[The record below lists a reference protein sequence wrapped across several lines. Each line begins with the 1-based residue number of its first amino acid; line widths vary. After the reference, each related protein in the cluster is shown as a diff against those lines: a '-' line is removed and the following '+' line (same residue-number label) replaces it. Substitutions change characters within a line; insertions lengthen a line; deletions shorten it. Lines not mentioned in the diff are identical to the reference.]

1 MGNGRGHSSGS
12 TYFQPDFYGNRKNGD
27 AGDRTGSYG
36 PYVCSFIGN
45 FVIKPFY
52 CYGRSYGK
60 RRWLF
65 LSGSR
70 DLPWFLEK
78 YAAVIR
84 RSVFMFPGSCLSDDK
99 GKKSEKYRKHPVL
112 AICVSGGTGGPVFM
126 NKRRE
131 TVLKDERKKR
141 KSIETEWKGSL
152 TVEASCVMAV
162 VLFSLA
168 ALIGK
173 AGQIHDETAAAM
185 VLHEGVEKCRHEKNI
200 QSEDAE
206 AFFKRNAGL
215 MLRYTDLTVSIQEKG
230 AKKMGKVKGGDWEK
244 QIEMKEFRP
253 EEFMRMVTGITGG
266 TNEN

>member
-1 MGNGRGHSSGS
+1 
-12 TYFQPDFYGNRKNGD
+12 
-27 AGDRTGSYG
+27 
-36 PYVCSFIGN
+36 
-45 FVIKPFY
+45 
-52 CYGRSYGK
+52 
-60 RRWLF
+60 
-65 LSGSR
+65 
-70 DLPWFLEK
+70 
-78 YAAVIR
+78 
-84 RSVFMFPGSCLSDDK
+84 MFPGSCLSDDK

-185 VLHEGVEKCRHEKNI
+185 VLHEGVEKCRHEKSI
-200 QSEDAE
+200 RSEDAE
-206 AFFKRNAGL
+206 AFCKRNAGL

>member
-1 MGNGRGHSSGS
+1 MKETKRKFYKKICKWKKQILCVGAGIFLGIAAWLAQGMDPVIEAGNVIQR
-12 TYFQPDFYGNRKNGD
+12 PDIDDGQVD
-27 AGDRTGSYG
+27 QEL
-36 PYVCSFIGN
+36 YVKGL
-45 FVIKPFY
+45 V
-52 CYGRSYGK
+52 
-60 RRWLF
+60 
-65 LSGSR
+65 
-70 DLPWFLEK
+70 DQEK
-78 YAAVIR
+78 E
-84 RSVFMFPGSCLSDDK
+84 M
-99 GKKSEKYRKHPVL
+99 
-112 AICVSGGTGGPVFM
+112 
-126 NKRRE
+126 
-131 TVLKDERKKR
+131 VLKLPVSARQY
-141 KSIETEWKGSL
+141 TKGSL

-185 VLHEGVEKCRHEKNI
+185 VLHEGIEKCRHEKNI
-200 QSEDAE
+200 RSEDAE

>member
-1 MGNGRGHSSGS
+1 MEGKPYSRG
-12 TYFQPDFYGNRKNGD
+12 FL
-27 AGDRTGSYG
+27 
-36 PYVCSFIGN
+36 
-45 FVIKPFY
+45 
-52 CYGRSYGK
+52 CYGCGAV
-60 RRWLF
+60 F
-65 LSGSR
+65 AGS
-70 DLPWFLEK
+70 P
-78 YAAVIR
+78 
-84 RSVFMFPGSCLSDDK
+84 
-99 GKKSEKYRKHPVL
+99 YR
-112 AICVSGGTGGPVFM
+112 
-126 NKRRE
+126 
-131 TVLKDERKKR
+131 
-141 KSIETEWKGSL
+141 
-152 TVEASCVMAV
+152 
-162 VLFSLA
+162 
-168 ALIGK
+168 K